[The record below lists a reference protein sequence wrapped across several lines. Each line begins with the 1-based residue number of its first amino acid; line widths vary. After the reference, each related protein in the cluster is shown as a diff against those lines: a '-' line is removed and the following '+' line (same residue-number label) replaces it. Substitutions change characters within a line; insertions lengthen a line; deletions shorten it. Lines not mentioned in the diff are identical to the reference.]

1 MDKNDQLIGDVY
13 NKGDIL
19 LQLIA
24 GQSKATLESQLNE
37 LEEEWA
43 DFCQNTI
50 SIKTEVED
58 TLLQWTEYNENRTKL
73 KEWLTGVQD
82 TYRNYGNA
90 FPDVDVLKEELENNK
105 VSHSERTKMV
115 ILGLNL

>member
-13 NKGDIL
+13 TKGDIL

-24 GQSKATLESQLNE
+24 GQSKTTLESQLND

-50 SIKTEVED
+50 SVKTEVED
-58 TLLQWTEYNENRTKL
+58 TLQQWTEYDENRAKL
-73 KEWLTGVQD
+73 KEWLVGVQD
-82 TYRNYGNA
+82 TYQKYEN
-90 FPDVDVLKEELENNK
+90 PSTDLEVLKEELETNK
-105 VSHSERTKMV
+105 VSQNGKSR
-115 ILGLNL
+115 LLN